1 MKTFINLNFQMGSE
15 GERPDDASLNR
26 ESIGLENL
34 GNIPSVGDYVC
45 FDNESDIEVPYL
57 VKTRLFEYRYNEKN
71 DSWSI
76 NANIVVERQPQE
88 LYNKLIHM

>member
-26 ESIGLENL
+26 ESIGLDNL
-34 GNIPSVGDYVC
+34 GNIPSIGDYVC
-45 FDNESDIEVPYL
+45 FDNEDDIEVPYL
-57 VKTRLFEYRYNEKN
+57 VKTRLFEYRYNDKS

-76 NANIVVERQPQE
+76 NANVVVEKQHQE
-88 LYNKLIHM
+88 LYNKLIKM